1 MKLHPLKLL
10 ISCQSSDISH
20 EEQSYHHDQ
29 DMTRNADFYV
39 HVVQKLCLRKWETV
53 FPGWAG
59 LNTQVHKEMRHT
71 SNIGYLP
78 VIDAPVTDMAT
89 VNEILQHSVS
99 ICQFL
104 QLPEIVIVFNEAIFG
119 KMKTARNIFKL
130 DSVIFTQ

>member
-29 DMTRNADFYV
+29 DMTRNADFMYM
-39 HVVQKLCLRKWETV
+39 LSRNYASESGNC
-53 FPGWAG
+53 FPGWTG